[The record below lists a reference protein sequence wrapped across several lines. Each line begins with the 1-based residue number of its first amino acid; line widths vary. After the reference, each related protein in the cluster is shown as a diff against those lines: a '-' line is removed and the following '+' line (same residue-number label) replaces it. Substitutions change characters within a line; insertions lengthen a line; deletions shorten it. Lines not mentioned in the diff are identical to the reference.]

1 MLHPCLEA
9 GWQVDT
15 EGSEEDFLAKGHAS
29 REMLSEF
36 VRATYTAVKH
46 PILEDGG
53 KQRMADCPGRG
64 GSCVPRYL
72 WKVV

>member
-46 PILEDGG
+46 PILEDGA
-53 KQRMADCPGRG
+53 KN
-64 GSCVPRYL
+64 L

>member
-46 PILEDGG
+46 PILEDGAKNG
-53 KQRMADCPGRG
+53 WQTVLARR
-64 GSCVPRYL
+64 L